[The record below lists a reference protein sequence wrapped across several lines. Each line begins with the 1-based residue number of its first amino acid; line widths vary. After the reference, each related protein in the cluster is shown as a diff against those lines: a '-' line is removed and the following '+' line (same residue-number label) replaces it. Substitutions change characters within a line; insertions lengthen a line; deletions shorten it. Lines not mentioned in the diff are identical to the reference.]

1 MFGDCPNHLFDT
13 AESLG
18 KIGARMHQTIVPN
31 SGPKLKLVEAA
42 EKLFAEKGFDVVS
55 VRDITQAAGGNVAAV
70 NYHFGS
76 RDGLV
81 AVVMHRYITP
91 VNEAR
96 MARLDALERKWAG
109 KTIPLEETLQAVVLP
124 LVEQIRQSPLSEMLY
139 CKLIGRIFGMHG
151 ALPPEIEVQLSV
163 LINRLRQI
171 LGRSLPHLSHEEVVW
186 RIHFVIG
193 GLIHMLT
200 HRESLER
207 VSDGASGTP
216 DMDTTVAR
224 FLKWA
229 AAGLREGEAPAPAP
243 IPAPTPVLRD
253 EPVKVKPVESGP
265 VETAVEESVP
275 SPAPAPDI
283 VEFADR
289 EAEDQKPS
297 AKRRTKKPEGESPQV
312 FFDF

>member
-1 MFGDCPNHLFDT
+1 M
-13 AESLG
+13 
-18 KIGARMHQTIVPN
+18 
-31 SGPKLKLVEAA
+31 VEAA

-96 MARLDALERKWAG
+96 MARLDALERKWSG
-109 KTIPLEETLQAVVLP
+109 KAIPLEETLQAVVLP

-139 CKLIGRIFGMHG
+139 CKLIGRIFAMHG

-171 LGRSLPHLSHEEVVW
+171 FGRSLPHLSHEEVVW

-207 VSDGASGTP
+207 VSDGASGSP

-229 AAGLREGEAPAPAP
+229 AAGLREGEAPVPTP
-243 IPAPTPVLRD
+243 IPAASPVLRD
-253 EPVKVKPVESGP
+253 EPATVEPVESGP
-265 VETAVEESVP
+265 VEAAVEEDEP
-275 SPAPAPDI
+275 SPAPAPEG
-283 VEFADR
+283 VEIAEI
-289 EAEDQKPS
+289 EAEEQKPA